1 MYILNFIRG
10 FIMALA
16 DSVPGVSGGTIAFIL
31 GFYDDFINSL
41 NSLMSKSPYSDKKKA
56 MSFLGRLGIGWISG
70 MLISVLFLTS
80 FFESSIYSISS
91 LFTGFVLLSIPLIIN
106 EEKDLV
112 IGKYRNLIFTV
123 IGIAVVVLLTYF
135 NPSSSGSGISLAA
148 GNLTPGLVI
157 YVFIASMIAISAM
170 VLPGISGSTIL
181 LIFGLYTGIIGSIR
195 QVITFNFEYLPI
207 LIIFFFGIVTGVAT
221 TIKLIR
227 YVLKTHRSKAIYTI
241 LGLMIGSFYAIFMG
255 PTTLEIP
262 HPAMTFGTFNV
273 TFFLIGV
280 ALIFALEKIKVF
292 FKNK

>member
-106 EEKDLV
+106 EEKDFV

-157 YVFIASMIAISAM
+157 YVFIAAMIAISAM